1 MRVSNECFLHVCHP
15 GILVLSLS
23 SRRILSFS
31 VVGLCSRMYWH
42 GIAAAA
48 AAAAFRGGRV
58 LPASWRQRFPDARWK
73 VWPSFQRCATMNR
86 NFPYSCFIDLLC
98 EVCVQLLDV
107 YRLGMFLTL
116 HVSFFI
122 SYYSVFFFLFFF
134 SFTLILFQILFF
146 FLFLFLFVGGSK
158 SDFSLGLNH
167 VAISL
172 HISFNKSLFRPVSEN
187 THLWGLFSLFFL
199 PLFFLFFLPAFC
211 FSFSVLVL
219 VFFFFFVCF
228 FFSSIWI
235 RV

>member
-1 MRVSNECFLHVCHP
+1 MRVSNECFLLVCHP

-31 VVGLCSRMYWH
+31 VIGLCSRMYWH

-98 EVCVQLLDV
+98 KVCVQLLDV
-107 YRLGMFLTL
+107 KRLGMFITL

-122 SYYSVFFFLFFF
+122 SFYSVFFFLFFF
-134 SFTLILFQILFF
+134 LLLWFLFRFF
-146 FLFLFLFVGGSK
+146 FS
-158 SDFSLGLNH
+158 
-167 VAISL
+167 
-172 HISFNKSLFRPVSEN
+172 
-187 THLWGLFSLFFL
+187 
-199 PLFFLFFLPAFC
+199 C
-211 FSFSVLVL
+211 
-219 VFFFFFVCF
+219 FFFFFF
-228 FFSSIWI
+228 FLSVAQNLIFL
-235 RV
+235 